1 MPFIIVREVCMWM
14 EGIGGGG
21 GVALKVNIY
30 SFATQ
35 SASCLPSNYGLHEN
49 VQEELCNTTRISS
62 LVVLYIQILL
72 VFLLQLTWQ

>member
-1 MPFIIVREVCMWM
+1 MYVD
-14 EGIGGGG
+14 GGDGGGGG
-21 GVALKVNIY
+21 GVAPKVNIY

-62 LVVLYIQILL
+62 LVVLCIQILL
-72 VFLLQLTWQ
+72 AANVAVKEREGGGCL

>member
-1 MPFIIVREVCMWM
+1 MYVD
-14 EGIGGGG
+14 GGDGGGGG
-21 GVALKVNIY
+21 GVAPKVNIY

-62 LVVLYIQILL
+62 LVVLCIQILL